1 MKTLPVRT
9 NRSLTPWFFNDDLES
24 TLDRFFR
31 NTAAPGA
38 AFAPAVDLHETEDAY
53 VIEADLPGMKKDDIN
68 IEVLEDTVTIQGV
81 RNDETEEKR
90 ENYHRIERH
99 RGEFKRSFRIPGG
112 FDASAVKAEFN
123 DGVLKLN
130 LPKQEVQKARR
141 ISVN

>member
-9 NRSLTPWFFNDDLES
+9 NRTLAPWFFNDDFES
-24 TLDRFFR
+24 AVDRIFR
-31 NTAAPGA
+31 GNGGQVY
-38 AFAPAVDLHETEDAY
+38 APAVDLHETEEAY